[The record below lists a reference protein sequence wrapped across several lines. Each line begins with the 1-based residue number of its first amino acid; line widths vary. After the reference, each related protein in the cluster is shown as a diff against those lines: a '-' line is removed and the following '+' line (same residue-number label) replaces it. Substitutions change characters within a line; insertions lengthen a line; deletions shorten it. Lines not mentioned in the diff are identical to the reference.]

1 MFSTLN
7 TETNTEPEGDL
18 MEKLYKDPLGKDLK
32 NLAISEIKKHDREYG
47 KNRTTI
53 KFTHDGTK
61 YRVTLTLENLEI
73 DAPEN
78 GEYPFTEV

>member
-1 MFSTLN
+1 
-7 TETNTEPEGDL
+7 

-32 NLAISEIKKHDREYG
+32 NLAISEIKKHDRDYG
-47 KNRTTI
+47 KTRTMME
-53 KFTHDGTK
+53 FEYDGTK
-61 YRVTLTLENLEI
+61 YQVTLTLENLEI